1 MKTIDSRQE
10 GSVLVIAILMITI
23 LTLICA
29 TTLQVTT
36 QNAGANMQAASW
48 QQALTGAE
56 AGVDAAMNALNTN
69 TAVAWTNWTQ
79 YAGSPTGFIA
89 PPASASPTP
98 TAATQAPDSAHFNY
112 LPTASSRSLH
122 LAGEGNDT
130 VGIWVTVDTAGMSAY
145 NGGQPYRIRATA
157 TALVPGLSRVSN
169 QKLDNDLR
177 NLSLRWDRKT
187 NAAVSSPQVSRRIE
201 VIAAPQFNSPFHYAL
216 LMANSVTMNGGSY
229 IDSFNSKDTLDFP
242 GGLYTNAAWLS
253 ALQNPAPA
261 FGVISLE
268 SGNVAT
274 NNSTNSNLN
283 GMNVYGNLAYSGPT
297 VAGTSNV
304 QGSISTPFN
313 VPIQPTSDP
322 TQLFGGT
329 SVSSDLP
336 LSVTATGT
344 AQSPTLYKFNN
355 LTVHDNIQINAPS
368 PSPGQP
374 AQTYYVTIWV
384 TGTLKINGNATI
396 TQAPNV
402 QVTYYLDNGTTI
414 NGGALVNPGLAQN
427 LQIIGV
433 GSNQTF
439 KLNGGAPFSGTVN
452 APGWDIT
459 LSGSGDFSGAFVGN
473 TMTMTGGARVHYDLA
488 LQDIYP
494 GGASNYSYASW
505 FEDTADPTHKA
516 LALDG
521 VYHPIIY

>member
-10 GSVLVIAILMITI
+10 GSVLVIAILMLTI

-69 TAVAWTNWTQ
+69 TWTNWTQ

-98 TAATQAPDSAHFNY
+98 TAAIQAPDSTHFNY

-130 VGIWVTVDTAGMSAY
+130 VGIWVTVDTAGMGLKAY

-187 NAAVSSPQVSRRIE
+187 NAAVSLPQVSRRIE
-201 VIAAPQFNSPFHYAL
+201 VIAAPQFNSSFHYAL

-229 IDSFNSKDTLDFP
+229 IDSFSSKDTLDFP
-242 GGLYTNAAWLS
+242 GGFYTNAAWLA

-261 FGVISLE
+261 FGVTSLE

-283 GMNVYGNLAYSGPT
+283 GMNVYGSLAYSGPT

-304 QGSISTPFN
+304 QGNISTPFN

-322 TQLFGGT
+322 SAGSYSTSLPSPVIAGT
-329 SVSSDLP
+329 KLN
-336 LSVTATGT
+336 
-344 AQSPTLYKFNN
+344 PTVYKLTD
-355 LTVHDNIQINAPS
+355 LTVNGGQTLLITGPNPGSDNN
-368 PSPGQP
+368 
-374 AQTYYVTIWV
+374 YVVIWV
-384 TGTLKINGNATI
+384 TGTWKINGGGTI
-396 TQAPNV
+396 TSAPNV
-402 QVTYYLDNGTTI
+402 HVTYYLDNGATI
-414 NGGALVNPGLAQN
+414 NGSALINGSGLAEN

-439 KLNGGAPFSGTVN
+439 KLDGGGTFIGTVN

-459 LSGSGDFSGAFVGN
+459 LSGSGDFSGAFIGK
-473 TMTMTGGARVHYDLA
+473 TMTMTGGARVHYDVA

-505 FEDTADPTHKA
+505 FEEAANPTHKA
-516 LALDG
+516 LGLDG

>member
-1 MKTIDSRQE
+1 
-10 GSVLVIAILMITI
+10 
-23 LTLICA
+23 
-29 TTLQVTT
+29 
-36 QNAGANMQAASW
+36 
-48 QQALTGAE
+48 
-56 AGVDAAMNALNTN
+56 
-69 TAVAWTNWTQ
+69 
-79 YAGSPTGFIA
+79 
-89 PPASASPTP
+89 
-98 TAATQAPDSAHFNY
+98 
-112 LPTASSRSLH
+112 
-122 LAGEGNDT
+122 
-130 VGIWVTVDTAGMSAY
+130 
-145 NGGQPYRIRATA
+145 
-157 TALVPGLSRVSN
+157 
-169 QKLDNDLR
+169 LR

-242 GGLYTNAAWLS
+242 GGLYTNAAWLA

-261 FGVISLE
+261 FGVTSLE

-355 LTVHDNIQINAPS
+355 LTVHDNIQINAPP

-473 TMTMTGGARVHYDLA
+473 TMTMTGGARVHYDVA

>member
-1 MKTIDSRQE
+1 
-10 GSVLVIAILMITI
+10 
-23 LTLICA
+23 
-29 TTLQVTT
+29 
-36 QNAGANMQAASW
+36 
-48 QQALTGAE
+48 
-56 AGVDAAMNALNTN
+56 
-69 TAVAWTNWTQ
+69 
-79 YAGSPTGFIA
+79 
-89 PPASASPTP
+89 
-98 TAATQAPDSAHFNY
+98 
-112 LPTASSRSLH
+112 
-122 LAGEGNDT
+122 
-130 VGIWVTVDTAGMSAY
+130 
-145 NGGQPYRIRATA
+145 
-157 TALVPGLSRVSN
+157 
-169 QKLDNDLR
+169 
-177 NLSLRWDRKT
+177 
-187 NAAVSSPQVSRRIE
+187 
-201 VIAAPQFNSPFHYAL
+201 
-216 LMANSVTMNGGSY
+216 
-229 IDSFNSKDTLDFP
+229 
-242 GGLYTNAAWLS
+242 
-253 ALQNPAPA
+253 
-261 FGVISLE
+261 
-268 SGNVAT
+268 
-274 NNSTNSNLN
+274 
-283 GMNVYGNLAYSGPT
+283 
-297 VAGTSNV
+297 
-304 QGSISTPFN
+304 
-313 VPIQPTSDP
+313 
-322 TQLFGGT
+322 
-329 SVSSDLP
+329 

-452 APGWDIT
+452 APGWDVT
-459 LSGSGDFSGAFVGN
+459 LSGSGDFSGAFIGN
-473 TMTMTGGARVHYDLA
+473 TMTMTGGARVHYDVA

-494 GGASNYSYASW
+494 GGPSNYSYASW